1 MVNLM
6 EKKNLNRKR
15 VLYATSIGL
24 FAAAVVIAVITVI
37 MSTKVA
43 EGGWAEFLHA
53 LDKLQTSIQAL
64 ENRWLIVLAIM
75 GVYVLRGFLP
85 IPFPFI
91 LIMTGVM
98 FRPVNA
104 ILINTAG
111 TTIVFIINYLWGRFT
126 GGGVAI
132 KKLEKYDNVREMMAH
147 HGKTKLGVL
156 VALRLVPSIPI
167 NLVSKTYG
175 GMKYPLY
182 DFLVASLLGFFPKI
196 WVYSV
201 MGGNISQPFT
211 WNFMGPI
218 IVLLIL
224 SGITTLIVNITLEKR
239 KGENKDVKDSN
250 A

>member
-1 MVNLM
+1 M
-6 EKKNLNRKR
+6 EQKKLNRKR

-24 FAAAVVIAVITVI
+24 FVAAIVIAGITVF

-43 EGGWAEFLHA
+43 AGGWLEFLNT
-53 LDKLQTSIQAL
+53 LDRLQRSIQAL
-64 ENRWLIVLAIM
+64 ENRWLIVIALTCVFVIK
-75 GVYVLRGFLP
+75 GFVP

-104 ILINTAG
+104 ILINTYG
-111 TTIVFIINYLWGRFT
+111 TVIVFTINYLWGRFT

-156 VALRLVPSIPI
+156 VALRLIPSVPV
-167 NLVSKTYG
+167 NLISKTYG
-175 GMKYPLY
+175 GMKFPLY

-196 WVYSV
+196 WTYSV

-211 WNFMGPI
+211 WSFMAPI
-218 IVLLIL
+218 IILLIL
-224 SGITTLIVNITLEKR
+224 SGVATLIVNITLEKR
-239 KGENKDVKDSN
+239 KGENKNENSD

>member
-1 MVNLM
+1 M
-6 EKKNLNRKR
+6 EQKKLNRKR

-24 FAAAVVIAVITVI
+24 FVAAIVIAVITVF

-43 EGGWAEFLHA
+43 EGGWTEFLST
-53 LDKLQTSIQAL
+53 LDRLQTSIQSL
-64 ENRWLIVLAIM
+64 ENRWLIVIALL
-75 GVYVLRGFLP
+75 GVFVLKGFLP

-98 FRPVNA
+98 FPPVNA
-104 ILINTAG
+104 ILINTFG
-111 TTIVFIINYLWGRFT
+111 TVIVFTINYLWGKFT

-132 KKLEKYDNVREMMAH
+132 KKLEKYDNVKEMMSH

-156 VALRLVPSIPI
+156 VALRLIPSVPV
-167 NLVSKTYG
+167 NLISRTYG
-175 GMKYPLY
+175 GMKFPLY

-196 WVYSV
+196 WTYSV

-211 WNFMGPI
+211 WGFMAPI

-224 SGITTLIVNITLEKR
+224 SGVATLIVNITLEKR
-239 KGENKDVKDSN
+239 KGENKNENSD

>member
-1 MVNLM
+1 M
-6 EKKNLNRKR
+6 
-15 VLYATSIGL
+15 SI
-24 FAAAVVIAVITVI
+24 FV
-37 MSTKVA
+37 
-43 EGGWAEFLHA
+43 
-53 LDKLQTSIQAL
+53 
-64 ENRWLIVLAIM
+64 
-75 GVYVLRGFLP
+75 
-85 IPFPFI
+85 
-91 LIMTGVM
+91 
-98 FRPVNA
+98 
-104 ILINTAG
+104 
-111 TTIVFIINYLWGRFT
+111 INYFWGKFT

-156 VALRLVPSIPI
+156 VALRLVPSVPI

-196 WVYSV
+196 WTYSV

-211 WNFMGPI
+211 WKFMGPI

-224 SGITTLIVNITLEKR
+224 SVITTLIVNITLEKR
-239 KGENKDVKDSN
+239 KGDNKDENSN

>member
-1 MVNLM
+1 M
-6 EKKNLNRKR
+6 EKKKLSRRR

-24 FAAAVVIAVITVI
+24 FVAAIVIAVITVF

-43 EGGWAEFLHA
+43 EGGWAEFLGA
-53 LDKLQTSIQAL
+53 LDRLQTSIQAL
-64 ENRWLIVLAIM
+64 DNKWLIVIAII
-75 GVYVLRGFLP
+75 GVFVIKGFLP

-104 ILINTAG
+104 ILINTFG
-111 TTIVFIINYLWGRFT
+111 TVVVFTINYLWGRFT

-132 KKLEKYDNVREMMAH
+132 KKLEKYDNVRDMMAH

-156 VALRLVPSIPI
+156 VALRLIPSVPV
-167 NLVSKTYG
+167 NLISKTYG
-175 GMKYPLY
+175 GMKFPLY

-196 WVYSV
+196 WTYSV

-211 WNFMGPI
+211 WSFMAPI

-224 SGITTLIVNITLEKR
+224 SGVATLIVNITLEKR
-239 KGENKDVKDSN
+239 KGENKNENSD

>member
-24 FAAAVVIAVITVI
+24 FAAAIIIAIITVI
-37 MSTKVA
+37 MSTKAA

-64 ENRWLIVLAIM
+64 QNRWLIVLALM
-75 GVYVLRGFLP
+75 GVYILRGFLP
-85 IPFPFI
+85 IPFPF
-91 LIMTGVM
+91 LLMMTGVM

-111 TTIVFIINYLWGRFT
+111 TAIVFIINYLWGKYT

-132 KKLEKYDNVREMMAH
+132 KKLEKYDNVREMMSH

-156 VALRLVPSIPI
+156 IALRLVPSVPI

-211 WNFMGPI
+211 WYFMGPI

-224 SGITTLIVNITLEKR
+224 SGVTTLIVNITLEKR
-239 KGENKDVKDSN
+239 KGENKNENSD

>member
-24 FAAAVVIAVITVI
+24 FAAAIIIAIITVI

-64 ENRWLIVLAIM
+64 ENKWLIALAIL

-85 IPFPFI
+85 IPFPFL

-98 FRPVNA
+98 FRPVHA
-104 ILINTAG
+104 IFINTAG
-111 TTIVFIINYLWGRFT
+111 TAIVFIINYLWGRFT

-132 KKLEKYDNVREMMAH
+132 KKLEKYDNVRDMMAH

-156 VALRLVPSIPI
+156 IALRLVPSVPI

-211 WNFMGPI
+211 WYFMGPI
-218 IVLLIL
+218 IVLLII
-224 SGITTLIVNITLEKR
+224 SGFATLIVNITLEKR
-239 KGENKDVKDSN
+239 KGENKNENSD

>member
-1 MVNLM
+1 M
-6 EKKNLNRKR
+6 EKRNLNRKT
-15 VLYATSIGL
+15 VLNLTAIGL
-24 FAAAVVIAVITVI
+24 FIAAGVIAAITVV

-43 EGGWAEFLHA
+43 EGGWAEFLHT
-53 LDKLQTSIQAL
+53 LDRLQDFIIAL
-64 ENRWLIVLAIM
+64 ENKYLIVIAIL
-75 GVYVLRGFLP
+75 GVYILRGFLP

-91 LIMTGVM
+91 LMMTGVM

-111 TTIVFIINYLWGRFT
+111 TSIVLLITYFWGKMT

-132 KKLEKYDNVREMMAH
+132 KKLEKYDNVREMMEH

-156 VALRLVPSIPI
+156 VALRVIPSVPV

-175 GMKYPLY
+175 GMKFPL
-182 DFLVASLLGFFPKI
+182 DGFMVASLLGFFPKI
-196 WVYSV
+196 WTYSV

-211 WNFMGPI
+211 WKFMGPI
-218 IVLLIL
+218 IFLLIL
-224 SGITTLIVNITLEKR
+224 SGIATLIVNITLEKR

-250 A
+250 D